1 MNIESELKLI
11 NQKICH
17 MFDLI
22 QSACEKAF
30 NYYLSN
36 DKYDPELVIDDDEIN
51 EAERQ
56 IESLCMQI
64 LLRERLFASDMRIVT
79 ASLKLVEDLERIGDQ
94 AYDIKQM
101 TDELKKV
108 ENKSKLED
116 VEKLIAMVE
125 KMVTQALKAYVETD
139 AQTAKELINN
149 DDAVDSLFWN
159 ITQKLINL
167 DEKHTLKSS
176 QVIYQVFI
184 VKYLERIADQAT
196 NIGEWVE
203 YIVNGFHKDK
213 VII

>member
-1 MNIESELKLI
+1 
-11 NQKICH
+11 
-17 MFDLI
+17 
-22 QSACEKAF
+22 
-30 NYYLSN
+30 
-36 DKYDPELVIDDDEIN
+36 
-51 EAERQ
+51 
-56 IESLCMQI
+56 
-64 LLRERLFASDMRIVT
+64 
-79 ASLKLVEDLERIGDQ
+79 
-94 AYDIKQM
+94 
-101 TDELKKV
+101 
-108 ENKSKLED
+108 